1 MSNKSDIFK
10 TIFDVSEVL
19 RDSFGHHQ
27 MIQDVLN
34 KLTEDLD
41 LRRATIM
48 LLDEDAERLYVEAN
62 TDELNQDTSYKR
74 GEGIIGTVLQ
84 SGRPAVIPCI
94 ADEPKFSGRLYGKR
108 SDAELDLSFICV
120 PIQISRETIGT
131 FSAEVKCDSLA
142 DLTDIQRLFAI
153 VASMIANDVKNRR
166 MARIERRALTEEN
179 IRLRSELDKN
189 FKPGNMLGNSNAMR
203 DVYQKI
209 TQAAPSNTTILIRG
223 ESGTGKELVASA
235 IHYNSTRSGK
245 PFVKINCAALN
256 ENLLESELFGH
267 EKGAFTGATNKRIG
281 KFEEADGGTI
291 FLDEMGEFSH
301 NVQVKLLRVLQEREI
316 ERVGSNKTLKVDV
329 RIIAATNRDLE
340 QSVERGDFRQD
351 LYYRINVFPVY
362 LPPLRERRDDILLLA
377 DHFSEACAEKMGKRI
392 RRITTNAINM
402 LLAYHWP
409 GNIRELENAIEHA
422 VILSDDGI
430 IHGYHLPPSLQVP
443 LTGVQKPIGTLKMRV
458 KMLEKDVII
467 DSLKRNNGKVNQS
480 SKELGISSRMLRYKI
495 DDLDIDYKKFFS

>member
-1 MSNKSDIFK
+1 
-10 TIFDVSEVL
+10 
-19 RDSFGHHQ
+19 
-27 MIQDVLN
+27 
-34 KLTEDLD
+34 
-41 LRRATIM
+41 M
-48 LLDEDAERLYVEAN
+48 LLDENAEKLIVEAN
-62 TDELNQDTSYKR
+62 TDAINEDTSYKR
-74 GEGIIGTVLQ
+74 GEGIIGSVLQ
-84 SGRPAVIPCI
+84 SGRPAVIRRI

-108 SDAELDLSFICV
+108 QEDELEMSFICV

-131 FSAEVKCDSLA
+131 FSAEVKCESISE
-142 DLTDIQRLFAI
+142 LTNIQRLFAI
-153 VASMIANDVKNRR
+153 VASMLANDVKNRR

-179 IRLRSELDKN
+179 IRLRNELDKN

-209 TQAAPSNTTILIRG
+209 AQAAPANTTILIRG

-235 IHYNSTRSGK
+235 IHYNSNRSGK

-267 EKGAFTGATNKRIG
+267 EKGAFTGAITRRKG
-281 KFEEADGGTI
+281 KFEEANGGTL
-291 FLDEMGEFSH
+291 FLDEMGELSH

-316 ERVGSNKTLKVDV
+316 ERVGSNDTIKVDV

-340 QSVERGDFRQD
+340 KSVEKGDFRHD

-377 DHFSEACAEKMGKRI
+377 DHFSESCAKKMGKNI

-409 GNIRELENAIEHA
+409 GNIRELENAVEHA

-443 LTGVQKPIGTLKMRV
+443 LPQLNKPIGTLKMRV

-467 DSLKRNNGKVNQS
+467 DSLKRS
-480 SKELGISSRMLRYKI
+480 SVKISLSAKELGITSRMLRYKI
-495 DDLDIDYKKFFS
+495 NDLDIDYKKYFQ